1 MDQFLPWTAAYSL
14 RSQCIVLKPA
24 WQLKVPVKCVQKN
37 KLGPEAPADR
47 LRLESS
53 LQDQGQA
60 LLQDN
65 PKPQCMLCRERPVS
79 GNEFPLD
86 LKVPFASES
95 LSPYVGALRSSDCLG
110 QKRGLCAETRVLHYS
125 LATQMLKRTKKG
137 CWPHHSVRC
146 ECGVYGSKT
155 AGETETGGAR
165 ALSLPRGRG
174 PGIFL
179 TYPTCKE
186 ESVSITDDS
195 SSALFFFCVLFSLH
209 SCIILAALIV
219 AVIKEPTKIA

>member
-1 MDQFLPWTAAYSL
+1 M
-14 RSQCIVLKPA
+14 LKPA

-86 LKVPFASES
+86 LMVLFASES
-95 LSPYVGALRSSDCLG
+95 LLLMLG
-110 QKRGLCAETRVLHYS
+110 HCEAQTVWGKKEGCVQKHVCYIIVW
-125 LATQMLKRTKKG
+125 Q
-137 CWPHHSVRC
+137 PRC
-146 ECGVYGSKT
+146 
-155 AGETETGGAR
+155 
-165 ALSLPRGRG
+165 
-174 PGIFL
+174 
-179 TYPTCKE
+179 
-186 ESVSITDDS
+186 
-195 SSALFFFCVLFSLH
+195 
-209 SCIILAALIV
+209 
-219 AVIKEPTKIA
+219 